1 MLMRRP
7 ISLALRLT
15 LLFAIAALIVFPL
28 FGWFISQSA
37 ENHFEAGDGNE
48 LKTIAGAVEKAIS
61 THRPGDDLISLKQRF
76 DDILVGHHH
85 ATLYILDGDGQAVY
99 ASPGPDL
106 STLLALPPDS
116 RAANGSLRLWSDAEH
131 SYQTLIQT
139 TQEIAEAVTKPHT
152 LVVAVPIDQHLQYLT
167 TFRQTL
173 WLMIASG
180 IAAMSL
186 MGGFAVRQGHIPL
199 HRIVRQI
206 RRISANELD
215 TTLSPMTMPRE
226 LASLAVSV
234 NEMLERIK
242 AAMHR
247 LRDFN
252 ADIAHELRTPI
263 SNLMTQTQVVLSR
276 PRSAEEYREILF
288 SNLEEYERLAQ
299 MVGDMLFIAQTDNNS
314 QKKNLCDLDLSAE
327 VHTLFD
333 YYGALAEQRGITL
346 AVVGQAAVTGDRLML
361 QRALSNL
368 LSNAIRH
375 TPAGATV
382 RILLSTEDN
391 GETDIV
397 VENPGLEIPPD
408 HLPKLFDRF
417 YRVDPS
423 RHQNEASTG
432 LGLAIVK
439 SIVEAH
445 GGKIDVASSSQI
457 TRFRITLP
465 I

>member
-1 MLMRRP
+1 MRRP
-7 ISLALRLT
+7 LSLTLRLT
-15 LLFAIAALIVFPL
+15 LLFTTAALIVFPV

-37 ENHFEAGDGNE
+37 EHHFEAGDTNE

-61 THRPGDDLISLKQRF
+61 ANRSAGDLTSLRQRF

-85 ATLYILDGDGQAVY
+85 ASLYIVDEGEGAIY

-106 STLLALPPDS
+106 STFITEPGNQG
-116 RAANGSLRLWSDAEH
+116 ANGSLHLWRNTEH
-131 SYQTLIQT
+131 SYRALVQTIQKVGVVT
-139 TQEIAEAVTKPHT
+139 ETYTIA
-152 LVVAVPIDQHLQYLT
+152 VAVPIDQHLQFLA

-173 WLMIASG
+173 WLMIATG
-180 IAAMSL
+180 IATMSL
-186 MGGFAVRQGHIPL
+186 MGWFAVHQGHVPL
-199 HRIVRQI
+199 HRIVKQI
-206 RRISANELD
+206 RRISANKLD
-215 TTLSPMTMPRE
+215 TRLSPTAAPSE
-226 LASLAVSV
+226 LASLAISV
-234 NEMLERIK
+234 NEMLERIT
-242 AAMHR
+242 AAMRR

-299 MVGDMLFIAQTDNNS
+299 MVDDMLFIAQTDNNS

-382 RILLSTEDN
+382 RVLLSTEDN

-423 RHQNEASTG
+423 RHQSEASTG

-439 SIVEAH
+439 SIVVAH
-445 GGKIDVASSSQI
+445 GGEIDVASSSQI